1 MKTDYSAVGGLLGTA
16 LVIGMAMSLGS
27 GNAMFFDPS
36 SFLLVLGGT
45 LTVVVTR
52 RSVRDVVCHLRALKV
67 IVGQGPQ
74 GLPELAGRFQRW
86 ANIARRDG
94 TLALEAE
101 AASIQQ
107 PFLRDALMLLV
118 DGADEAALRLGLQK
132 RVDLLNERHER
143 VIATWEDWLVISP
156 AMGMIGTLIG
166 LMHMLGNL
174 KDIDMLGQGMALALL
189 TTLYGALL
197 ANVVAGP
204 VASRLR
210 IKHDEELQWCQAVV
224 VGVCRI
230 ARGES
235 PRRIAD
241 AVVTPLR
248 NVRPRRSDEAA

>member
-1 MKTDYSAVGGLLGTA
+1 MKMDLSAVSGLLGTM
-16 LVIGMAMSLGS
+16 LVIGVAMSLGS
-27 GNAMFFDPS
+27 GSTVFFDPS

-52 RSVRDVVCHLRALKV
+52 RSIEDVVDHLRALRATV
-67 IVGQGPQ
+67 RHEDQ
-74 GLPELAGRFQRW
+74 GLAGLAAQFQRW

-101 AASIQQ
+101 AAALPQ
-107 PFLRDALMLLV
+107 PFLRDALTLLV
-118 DGADEAALRLGLQK
+118 DGADEASLRSGLQK
-132 RVDLLNERHER
+132 RMDLLSERHEK

-166 LMHMLGNL
+166 LMQMLGNL
-174 KDIDMLGQGMALALL
+174 KDTSTLGQGMALALL

-210 IKHDEELQWCQAVV
+210 IKHDEELRWCEAVV
-224 VGVCRI
+224 SGVCRI

-248 NVRPRRSDEAA
+248 SVRARRSDEAA